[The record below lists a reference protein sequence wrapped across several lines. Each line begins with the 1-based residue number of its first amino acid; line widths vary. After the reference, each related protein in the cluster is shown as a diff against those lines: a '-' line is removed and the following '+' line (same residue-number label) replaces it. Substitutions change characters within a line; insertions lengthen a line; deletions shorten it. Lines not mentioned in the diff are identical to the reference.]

1 MKITGS
7 DKIGFG
13 VLSLF
18 LIGAIIIGFSNEH
31 YFENNFAVEDGI
43 VEWTT
48 TLLLFASSVYLVSR
62 IILLRKAKPKFRMLC
77 TLLLSALFFFGAGE
91 EISWGQRILGMETS
105 EFFEKNN
112 AQKETNFHNLVVG
125 ETKINKLIFGQ
136 LLTVILVIYL
146 LIIPYFYTKWSW
158 LNKLISLFG
167 VPLPRLHHSIAFIA
181 VTALIMIIPS
191 SKRWEVYELAFAMIF
206 FLIFLNPKNEE
217 IYQKSIL

>member
-1 MKITGS
+1 
-7 DKIGFG
+7 
-13 VLSLF
+13 
-18 LIGAIIIGFSNEH
+18 
-31 YFENNFAVEDGI
+31 VEDGI

-206 FLIFLNPKNEE
+206 LLIFLNPKNEE